1 MARAWDEQGTI
12 YFLKLEPRDGFVL
25 PYYKMGFTTED
36 VHERITKGLQT
47 GNPFKIVSHH
57 EIKSEFAGGLET
69 YLHKTYRKYMVG
81 QDDPKWDREWF
92 KFDSIEQLDEAY
104 RDAVGTNE
112 EYKDIAVK
120 LRELKTTPSNG
131 QYVELPDHCKE
142 LLEGWKALHEQEQR
156 SSRLLQRENLRLK
169 ISGHLGKLIQAGPSD
184 GTDVSGLPRTPTPK
198 PFRSTEDWKATA
210 EQYPQVWEDCYET
223 KIEFTKRPVIKGEYK
238 PSLGKV
244 SELTDDDKKLNQIN
258 RDMFKAD
265 FDATGYKE
273 YILSQDQLNESTESR
288 FVRER
293 HIGHVEI
300 EKSFIEVQ
308 LQVMLGENDGFFV
321 MCESDAQ
328 KELASKP
335 SAPTRTVGGDV
346 ALDVFSWPR
355 TQVYDSKATQREFK
369 RLYGSKI
376 VWTTPDEPTPASEES
391 LPE

>member
-1 MARAWDEQGTI
+1 MALAWNAKGFV

-25 PYYKMGFTTED
+25 PYYKMGYTKDD
-36 VHERITKGLQT
+36 VHDRITKGLQT
-47 GNPFKIVSHH
+47 GNPFKIVAHH
-57 EIKSEFAGGLET
+57 EIQSEFAGGLET
-69 YLHKTYRKYMVG
+69 YLHKKYRKYMVG
-81 QDDPKWDREWF
+81 QDDPTWQREWF
-92 KFDSIEQLDEAY
+92 KFDSIDQLNEAY
-104 RDAVGTNE
+104 EDAVRTNT
-112 EYKDIAVK
+112 EYEGIALK
-120 LRELKTTPSNG
+120 LKELCAQPSTG
-131 QYVELPDHCKE
+131 EYVELPESGKE
-142 LLEGWKALHEQEQR
+142 LLEEWKALHEQEQR
-156 SSRLLQRENLRLK
+156 SSRSLKRENLRLK

-210 EQYPQVWEDCYET
+210 EQYPHEWEDCYKT

-244 SELTDDDKKLNQIN
+244 SELTDDDKKLNKID

-265 FDATGYKE
+265 FDATEYKE
-273 YILSQDQLNESTESR
+273 YVLPTDKLHELKEIVE
-288 FVRER
+288 VKER
-293 HIGHVEI
+293 HVGHVATD
-300 EKSFIEVQ
+300 KTFIEVQ
-308 LQVMLGENDGFFV
+308 LQVMLGENDGYFV

-335 SAPTRTVGGDV
+335 SALTRRVGDDV

-369 RLYGSKI
+369 RLFGSKI